1 MHELNKNVRTFPKKS
16 PKIWGIEMCLKEN
29 KRNDKPSWVC
39 SIVTV
44 HSIKGEGCSGKTVPR
59 KFQFLKQ

>member
-1 MHELNKNVRTFPKKS
+1 MHELYKNVRTFPKKS

-39 SIVTV
+39 FIVTV
-44 HSIKGEGCSGKTVPR
+44 HSIKGRVAVVKLFPEN
-59 KFQFLKQ
+59 FYF